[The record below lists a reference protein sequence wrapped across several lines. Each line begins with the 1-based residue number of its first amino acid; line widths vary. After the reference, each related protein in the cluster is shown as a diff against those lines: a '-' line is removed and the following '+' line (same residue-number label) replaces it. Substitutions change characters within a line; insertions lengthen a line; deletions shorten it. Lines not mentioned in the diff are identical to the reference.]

1 MKKSTIR
8 IIVTVLVILL
18 FIPCLGFAQ
27 DKDKPNTVLCVTY
40 EADWKEGA
48 SVAERD
54 SIFALVDK
62 NLIKKNKYIK
72 MMMRVRHFYGAN
84 SDDFGF
90 IIEYNGSGLDIIE
103 KAVEEDTRLYKEWK
117 NDKEDRKAFNALFSK
132 YFIPGHSDEIY
143 TLFTKV
149 VN

>member
-1 MKKSTIR
+1 MNKSTIR

-40 EADWKEGA
+40 AADWKEGA

-84 SDDFGF
+84 SDDFIF
-90 IIEYNGSGLDIIE
+90 IVEYNGSGLDIIE
-103 KAVEEDTRLYKEWK
+103 KEVEERTRLYKEWMK
-117 NDKEDRKAFNALFSK
+117 DAEDRRAFNELFSK
-132 YFIPGHSDEIY
+132 YFKGGHADEIY
-143 TLFTKV
+143 TLLTKV
-149 VN
+149 DN